1 MSSIWDV
8 QPICDKG
15 VVNYFG
21 VPTFFLNL
29 SCPLPS
35 LLLISQNKFSITPER
50 TAFSVVC
57 MCRLGEQKQ
66 QHCFFLFFFLERKS
80 ELRENNLVYCVW
92 MRVLFHQLL
101 TNRFTMIKAALHS
114 ALQRL
119 LSMEELIYLPVI
131 YIWWFNIG
139 TKCQNKRRSKKK
151 LLSDIKASQSH
162 VIYILPPTGRN
173 KRKIPPNNYMDLE
186 SQRVF
191 AFDSTIDAT
200 LD

>member
-1 MSSIWDV
+1 MGRSTHLWQRCSKLLWCTHLLFEPVLSTAISVTDFPEQIFYNPWENSVLCGVYV
-8 QPICDKG
+8 QVRRAKTTTLLFF
-15 VVNYFG
+15 VV
-21 VPTFFLNL
+21 
-29 SCPLPS
+29 
-35 LLLISQNKFSITPER
+35 
-50 TAFSVVC
+50 
-57 MCRLGEQKQ
+57 
-66 QHCFFLFFFLERKS
+66 FFFLERKS